1 MASGKRWGKVKCVR
15 VARFWRTFF
24 VLLMERE
31 RTDRCIVWEGMEQSE
46 REQDQIRRAQGGE
59 IAAYDALVRQ
69 YETLAFRA
77 AYLITRDEQDAAD
90 AAQDAF
96 VRAYRALGSFRLG
109 EPFRPWL
116 MRIVTN
122 QALNRIQAMKRR
134 ASMNERY
141 IQQVNEQG
149 EAPNA
154 QRAVEARE
162 ANEKLMRA
170 VRRLKTEEQTLVS
183 LRYFLELPESEVA
196 QTLKIPQGTVK
207 SRLHRTLAK
216 LREIIRS
223 EFPDLVELTEEG

>member
-1 MASGKRWGKVKCVR
+1 
-15 VARFWRTFF
+15 
-24 VLLMERE
+24 MEPS
-31 RTDRCIVWEGMEQSE
+31 D
-46 REQDQIRRAQGGE
+46 REQDQIRRAQRGE

-77 AYLITRDEQDAAD
+77 AYLITRDENEAAD

-96 VRAYRALGSFRLG
+96 VRAFRALSSFRLG

-122 QALNRIQAMKRR
+122 QALNRIQAIKRR

-141 IQQVNEQG
+141 VKQVNEQTD
-149 EAPNA
+149 PPSA
-154 QRAVEARE
+154 QRALEARE
-162 ANEKLMRA
+162 LNEKLMRA
-170 VRRLKTEEQTLVS
+170 VRRLKPDEQTLVT
-183 LRYFLELPESEVA
+183 LRYFLELPENEVA
-196 QTLKIPQGTVK
+196 QTLRIPQGTVK

-223 EFPDLVELTEEG
+223 EFPDLVELTLDG